1 MRALTFYTN
10 PQSRGRIVHWMLE
23 ELSEPYDTVWI
34 EYGSG
39 SKSAEYLAINPM
51 GKIPSLKH
59 NGVVVTET
67 PAICTYLA
75 VAYPEKNLIP
85 AAHDPR
91 LANFFR
97 WMFFAAGPVEASVTA
112 KAMDWKVPEGRERT
126 VGFGSHEEVLAA
138 LEIAVKPGPFICGH
152 AFTAVDVYLGSHLI
166 WGMQF
171 GGIEK
176 RSSYQDYVARLTTRP
191 AYRRA
196 LEINEAK
203 LAGK

>member
-10 PQSRGRIVHWMLE
+10 PRSRGMIAHWMLE
-23 ELSEPYDTVWI
+23 ELGEPYDTVWV

-39 SKSAEYLAINPM
+39 TKSPEYLAINPM
-51 GKIPSLKH
+51 GKVPTLKH

-75 VAYPEKNLIP
+75 VAFPEKNLIP
-85 AAHDPR
+85 APHDPK

-112 KAMDWKVPEGRERT
+112 KAVGWEVPADKKAT

-138 LEIAVKPGPFICGH
+138 LELAVKPGPFICGNR
-152 AFTAVDVYLGSHLI
+152 FSAVDVYLGSHLS

-176 RSSYQDYVARLTTRP
+176 RPVFEEYVQRLTSRP
-191 AYRRA
+191 AFQRVQQICA
-196 LEINEAK
+196 DK
-203 LAGK
+203 LAEK

>member
-1 MRALTFYTN
+1 
-10 PQSRGRIVHWMLE
+10 MLE
-23 ELSEPYDTVWI
+23 ELGEPYDIVWL
-34 EYGSG
+34 EFGSG
-39 SKSAEYLAINPM
+39 TKSPEYLAINPM
-51 GKIPSLKH
+51 GKVPSLKH

-85 AAHDPR
+85 APQDPK

-97 WMFFAAGPVEASVTA
+97 WMFFAAGPVEASVTVN
-112 KAMDWKVPEGRERT
+112 AMGWKVPDDKKGT

-138 LEIAVKPGPFICGH
+138 LELAVKPGPFICGNR
-152 AFTAVDVYLGSHLI
+152 FSAVDVYLGSHLM

-176 RSSYQDYVARLTTRP
+176 RPSFTTYAERLMARP
-191 AYRRA
+191 AYQRVNQICSEKMA
-196 LEINEAK
+196 AK
-203 LAGK
+203 